1 MLAEQTREVNGVEL
15 YTIEAG
21 PPDGPLVLLLHG
33 FPEFS
38 YGWRHQIGPLTAAG
52 FRVVVPDQR
61 GYGRSSKPE
70 GVAAYRLSTLGGD
83 IVALAHAC
91 GHDRFHL
98 VGHDWGG
105 IVAWWVAAK
114 HPDRV
119 QRLAIINAPHPD
131 VVWPFVR
138 RHPTQLLRSFYIA
151 LFQVPGAA
159 ERLLAAADYA
169 LLKRLM
175 RRTSWPGTFS
185 DDDIA
190 LYRDAWAR
198 PGALTGMLNWY
209 RALIQRPSKPIGPVA
224 APTRIL
230 WGRRDPALA
239 SGLAEESAKLCR
251 DGHIIW
257 FEDAT
262 HWVLHEERKA
272 SAADLAAFLGE

>member
-1 MLAEQTREVNGVEL
+1 MLGEYRREVNGVEL
-15 YTIEAG
+15 YTVEAG
-21 PPDGPLVLLLHG
+21 PADGPLVILLHG

-61 GYGRSSKPE
+61 GYGRSSKPA
-70 GVAAYRLSTLGGD
+70 GLDAYRLSRLGGD
-83 IVALAHAC
+83 VLALASAC
-91 GHDRFHL
+91 GSERFRL

-114 HPDRV
+114 FPQHV
-119 QRLAIINAPHPD
+119 ERLAILNAPHPD
-131 VVWPFVR
+131 VVWPYIR
-138 RHPTQLLRSFYIA
+138 RNPSQLLRSFYIA
-151 LFQVPGAA
+151 VFQVPGAA
-159 ERLLAAADYA
+159 EA
-169 LLKRLM
+169 LIGARDCLVLRQML

-185 DDDIA
+185 DEDLA

-209 RALIQRPSKPIGPVA
+209 RALLRRPARRVGRVTV
-224 APTRIL
+224 PTRIL

-239 SGLAEESAKLCR
+239 AGLAEASLDLCD
-251 DGHIIW
+251 DGRIIW

-262 HWVLHEERKA
+262 HWVQHEEPKA
-272 SAADLAAFLGE
+272 VAADVAGFLA